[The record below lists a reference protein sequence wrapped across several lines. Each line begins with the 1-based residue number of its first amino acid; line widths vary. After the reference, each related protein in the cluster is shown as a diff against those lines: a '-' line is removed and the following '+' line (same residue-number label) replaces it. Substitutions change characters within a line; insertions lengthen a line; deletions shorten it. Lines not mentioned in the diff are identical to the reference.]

1 MSPRRDADHLSI
13 VMHELRNPLVGIEAA
28 ARVLAKD
35 LKAHPTG
42 QRASAIASE
51 ARHMLALLESVAD
64 AEAAAAGRL
73 RSILRPLD
81 LAALVGE
88 TAETMHLNGHPVKL
102 RGVDAPVR
110 VQGDDRRIRQVL
122 ANLLTNAAQYSPPK
136 EPIEVT
142 VGVDP
147 REGTAT
153 VEVRDHGPGIPPL
166 ERRKLFSKFARLTTA
181 GGTRGSG
188 LGLFVSRAII
198 RDHHGEI
205 GFDSPSGGGS
215 AFSFSI
221 PLYDPDRPV
230 RTPVRKTAGTAKRRK
245 AAVKQT
251 ARRKAKR

>member
-35 LKAHPTG
+35 LRTHPAE
-42 QRASAIASE
+42 QRAQAIATE
-51 ARHMLALLESVAD
+51 TRHMLALLESVAD

-73 RSILRPLD
+73 RSILRPID

-88 TAETMHLNGHPVKL
+88 TAESMHLNGHPVKL
-102 RGVDAPVR
+102 RGTDVPVR

-122 ANLLTNAAQYSPPK
+122 ANLLTNAAAYSPPK
-136 EPIEVT
+136 GIIEVT

-147 REGTAT
+147 RRRTAT

-166 ERRKLFSKFARLTTA
+166 ERRKLFSKFGRLSTA

-188 LGLFVSRAII
+188 LGLYVSRAII

-205 GFDSPSGGGS
+205 GFDSASGGGS
-215 AFSFSI
+215 AFSFSL
-221 PLYDPDRPV
+221 PLLESEDAARP
-230 RTPVRKTAGTAKRRK
+230 AKATRK
-245 AAVKQT
+245 AAPKRT
-251 ARRKAKR
+251 TPKRRSGR